1 MGGLLLDWMDE
12 EMCNVMILFIWHV
25 KFVFY
30 CRKYSRSTVLLKT
43 H

>member
-25 KFVFY
+25 KFVF
-30 CRKYSRSTVLLKT
+30 STAENIPEVQFY
-43 H
+43 